1 MDNNIVDFTHR
12 FQMKKD
18 LAEKPVPLEG
28 YQLPNS
34 EILMDPSLKLG
45 ILLQH
50 TADKF
55 LDGDMDAYKIHRLL
69 TLMNHIYD
77 GFVPTFDLK
86 TSMVIRKL
94 PTEESP
100 TDFSVYSWGI
110 AMDRMI
116 NKDNSVAPGFR
127 PSYQL
132 EAQLIEVDEGTVTKV
147 GTIYPDDWMEFEF
160 AEDDIITQRTPKH
173 FIRRMNDL
181 VKTNGGKG
189 IVTSEGSY
197 LVALPY
203 GGKLAYMI
211 VLALENPIKLL
222 PEDQRKKPN

>member
-1 MDNNIVDFTHR
+1 MDNNIVDFTTR
-12 FQMKKD
+12 FQLKKE

-34 EILMDPSLKLG
+34 EILMDPSLKLNV
-45 ILLQH
+45 LLQH
-50 TADKF
+50 SADKF

-69 TLMNHIYD
+69 SLMAHVYA

-94 PTEESP
+94 PTEASP

-110 AMDRMI
+110 AMDRML
-116 NKDNSVAPGFR
+116 NRENEETPSFR

-147 GTIYPDDWMEFEF
+147 GTIYPDEWMDFSF
-160 AEDDIITQRTPKH
+160 AEDDIITARTPKH

-181 VKTNGGKG
+181 VKINGGKG
-189 IVTSEGSY
+189 ILTSEGGY

-203 GGKLAYMI
+203 GGRLAYMI
-211 VLALENPIKLL
+211 ALVIENPIVLL
-222 PEDQRKKPN
+222 PEDQRKPL